1 MPITEPSAQPAYF
14 DKFDASGSR
23 ASDAAR
29 QILQTTRAFRS
40 VPDAELV
47 VLDVGCG
54 YGYTSAA
61 LATTCRRI
69 VAIEPSPELFERSH
83 NALAHVSNVELRP
96 IGIEAVA
103 ERDTFDLAILDNVL
117 EHIGDQPGA
126 LQAIAAALKP
136 GGLLYLLVPNKLWP
150 LEPHYGLPFLSYL
163 PLSLANQYLRLTR
176 QGTDYTDASY
186 APTYGRLVRLLS
198 AAGFDAHFVIPGD
211 LSLTAG
217 GGPLHYRVGAAA
229 LRHAPWLWRIAKG
242 FLVIAVRRS

>member
-1 MPITEPSAQPAYF
+1 MPITEPPAQPAYF

-29 QILQTTRAFRS
+29 QILETTRPFRS
-40 VPDAELV
+40 IPDEGLA

-61 LATTCRRI
+61 LSTTCRRI
-69 VAIEPSPELFERSH
+69 VAIEPSPELFDHSRDT
-83 NALAHVSNVELRP
+83 LAGAPNVDLRP
-96 IGIEAVA
+96 LGIERVA
-103 ERDTFDLAILDNVL
+103 ERDSFDLAILDNVL
-117 EHIGDQPGA
+117 EHIADQAGA
-126 LQAIAAALKP
+126 LRAIAAALKP

-150 LEPHYGLPFLSYL
+150 IEPHYGLPFLSYL
-163 PLSLANQYLRLTR
+163 PLSMANRYLRLTKR
-176 QGTDYTDASY
+176 GTDYTDASY

-198 AAGFDAHFVIPGD
+198 DAGFDAHFVIPGD

-217 GGPLHYRVGAAA
+217 GGPLHYRIGAAA